1 MADIK
6 RADVLTYLENANM
19 IEVSEL
25 ITEIEEKFGVT
36 AAAPVVGAA
45 PAAGGSDAASEEK
58 DEFDVVLTSAGS
70 SKINVIKVVRGITS
84 LGLKE
89 AKELVDGAPK
99 SIKESVAKAEAEDMK
114 KPLEEAGASV
124 EIK

>member
-1 MADIK
+1 MANWEKYADDKAKSLGGFEKKEEIIK
-6 RADVLTYLENANM
+6 EAVA
-19 IEVSEL
+19 
-25 ITEIEEKFGVT
+25 
-36 AAAPVVGAA
+36 
-45 PAAGGSDAASEEK
+45 EEK

-114 KPLEEAGASV
+114 KQLEEAGASV
-124 EIK
+124 ELK